1 MKLIIQIPCYNEE
14 KTLPLTVRDLPESIP
29 GVDIIE
35 TLVIN
40 DGSCDGTAAVA
51 RELSISHIVCLP
63 QHVGLARAFRAGLEA
78 SLQAGADIIVNT
90 DADNQYHGADI
101 ARLVEPVLAR
111 RADIVVGDRGVAT
124 LEYFS
129 PFKRLLQRLGSW
141 IVQLASGL
149 TIPDATSG
157 FRAFSREA
165 ALRMTVLSEYSYT
178 LETLIQAGAHRL
190 AIEYVP
196 VRVNPKT
203 RESRLIGSLAE
214 FIGKSLL
221 TIVRVY
227 ATYRPLRVFLAIGS
241 LFLAVGLA
249 LGLRFLYFLLT
260 SAGAA
265 GHVQSLILAAILIIL
280 GVQVALIGLIA
291 DLVGVNRRMIE
302 EALYRMRKME
312 LDAIQSRG
320 STRADAPEARNN
332 GSPSAQ
338 STGPKA

>member
-14 KTLPLTVRDLPESIP
+14 KTLPLTVRDLPDSIS

-40 DGSCDGTAAVA
+40 DGSCDQTAAVA
-51 RELSISHIVCLP
+51 RELNISHIVCLP
-63 QHVGLARAFRAGLEA
+63 QHVGLARAFQAGLEGA
-78 SLQAGADIIVNT
+78 LLAGADIIVNT

-141 IVQLASGL
+141 IVQLASGFA
-149 TIPDATSG
+149 IPDATSG

-190 AIEYVP
+190 AIEFVP

-227 ATYRPLRVFLAIGS
+227 ATYRPLRVFVAIGS
-241 LFLAVGLA
+241 LFLAGGLV
-249 LGLRFLYFLLT
+249 LGLRYLYFYLT
-260 SAGAA
+260 SASAA

-312 LDAIQSRG
+312 LDAIQSR
-320 STRADAPEARNN
+320 SPAHTDAFEAANN
-332 GSPSAQ
+332 GSASTQ
-338 STGPKA
+338 SVAPKA